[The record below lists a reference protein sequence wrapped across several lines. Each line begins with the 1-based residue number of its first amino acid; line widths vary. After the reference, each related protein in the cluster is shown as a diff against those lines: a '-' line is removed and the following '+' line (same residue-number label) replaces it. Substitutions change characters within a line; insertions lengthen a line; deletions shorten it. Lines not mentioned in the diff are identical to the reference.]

1 MKPKVSIRKEITK
14 VRAEINEIDMKKT
27 ITKINETESWF
38 FEKTD
43 KIVKPLAK
51 LTEKRRGLKSI
62 KLEMKRRS

>member
-1 MKPKVSIRKEITK
+1 
-14 VRAEINEIDMKKT
+14 MKKT
-27 ITKINETESWF
+27 VTKINETESWF

-51 LTEKRRGLKSI
+51 LTKKRRGLKSI